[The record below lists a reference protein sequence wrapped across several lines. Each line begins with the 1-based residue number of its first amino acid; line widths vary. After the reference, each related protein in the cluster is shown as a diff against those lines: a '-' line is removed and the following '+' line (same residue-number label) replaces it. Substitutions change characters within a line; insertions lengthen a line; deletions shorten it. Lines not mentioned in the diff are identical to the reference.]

1 MGFISEKILS
11 LFQLV
16 MAKRVGT
23 RKILIPTTF
32 IFSSKDVTRQDLVSV
47 SWQRPLYLETLFDIS
62 NFGTFS
68 LTKFCVLPIR
78 PGLWLLWM
86 LWMQWM
92 LLRLQMQADMY
103 AMFDN
108 VQKSLVSFL
117 SIINSITVTES
128 CHYNMTFYEFS
139 LNNTLRKAATTAQ
152 YCP

>member
-23 RKILIPTTF
+23 IKILIPTTF

-117 SIINSITVTES
+117 SIINSITATES
-128 CHYNMTFYEFS
+128 RHYNMTFYEFS